1 MNILAIIPARGGS
14 KGIPRKNIVSVAGK
28 PLLAWTIEASQKSKF
43 INMVVVS
50 SDSDEILGV
59 AKRYGA
65 IPLRRPSSLATDNA
79 LSGPVMTHAIESL
92 RQKNKYMPDIV
103 VLLQPTSPLRTHLH
117 IDEAISVMLR
127 KKCSAVISVKEID
140 KTYLK
145 TFMDKNGYLTAAVNN
160 NFPFTP
166 RQRLPSVYIT
176 NGAIFATLTRE
187 FLKTKK
193 LLTDKTMPYVM
204 NEECSLDLNT
214 LDDLRKLRCVM
225 NQRSK
230 KQKAGLVKSA
240 RN

>member
-1 MNILAIIPARGGS
+1 MNVLAIIPARGGS
-14 KGIPRKNIVSVAGK
+14 KGIPRKNIVPVAGK
-28 PLLAWTIEASQKSKF
+28 PLLAWTIEAAQKSKF
-43 INMVVVS
+43 INMVTVS

-79 LSGPVMTHAIESL
+79 PSGPVIMHAIESL
-92 RQKNKYMPDIV
+92 RQKSKYMPDIV

-127 KKCSAVISVKEID
+127 KKCSAVISVKETD
-140 KTYLK
+140 KMYLK
-145 TFMDKNGYLTAAVNN
+145 TFVDKNGYLAAAVNE

-166 RQRLPSVYIT
+166 RQKLPSVYVV

-193 LLTDKTMPYVM
+193 LLTGKTTPYIM
-204 NEECSLDLNT
+204 DEECSLDLDT
-214 LDDLRKLRCVM
+214 LDDLHKLRCIM
-225 NQRSK
+225 SQRSK
-230 KQKAGLVKSA
+230 NKKPT
-240 RN
+240 